1 MNSTDICNM
10 ALAYIGQG
18 RIASIEEESEEAIQC
33 GIFYDHLRRKLL
45 SEHRWGFAERYVKLA
60 LLNEKIPGWKYIYAY
75 PAKCL
80 VIRKIYE
87 KESAREIGKEDYFI
101 STVNDSTK
109 VICTDIKNAYASYT
123 ADVENGELFT
133 DYFIE
138 ALSHSLAANIAI
150 PLSGSPSAAT
160 LQYQLMQ
167 QALINAKQES
177 AVQNH
182 HETTYPRKYFNMRG

>member
-33 GIFYDHLRRKLL
+33 GIYDHLRRKLL

-60 LLNEKIPGWKYIYAY
+60 LLNKEIPGWKYIYAY

-109 VICTDIKNAYASYT
+109 VICTDIQNAYASYT

-133 DYFIE
+133 DT
-138 ALSHSLAANIAI
+138 SLKHC
-150 PLSGSPSAAT
+150 
-160 LQYQLMQ
+160 
-167 QALINAKQES
+167 LIL
-177 AVQNH
+177 
-182 HETTYPRKYFNMRG
+182 

>member
-45 SEHRWGFAERYVKLA
+45 
-60 LLNEKIPGWKYIYAY
+60 PGWKYIYAY

-109 VICTDIKNAYASYT
+109 VICTDIQNAYASYT

-138 ALSHSLAANIAI
+138 ALSHSLAANIAV
-150 PLSGSPSAAT
+150 PLSGSPSAAN
-160 LQYQLMQ
+160 LQYQLMH

>member
-1 MNSTDICNM
+1 M

-33 GIFYDHLRRKLL
+33 RIFYDHLRRKLL

-60 LLNEKIPGWKYIYAY
+60 LLNEEIPGWKYIYAY

-109 VICTDIKNAYASYT
+109 VICTDIQNAYASYT

-138 ALSHSLAANIAI
+138 ALSHSLAANIAV
-150 PLSGSPSAAT
+150 PLSGSPSAAN
-160 LQYQLMQ
+160 LQYQLMH

-182 HETTYPRKYFNMRG
+182 HETTYPHKYFNMRG

>member
-87 KESAREIGKEDYFI
+87 KESARENWKRRLLHFNGKRL
-101 STVNDSTK
+101 NK
-109 VICTDIKNAYASYT
+109 K
-123 ADVENGELFT
+123 
-133 DYFIE
+133 
-138 ALSHSLAANIAI
+138 
-150 PLSGSPSAAT
+150 
-160 LQYQLMQ
+160 
-167 QALINAKQES
+167 
-177 AVQNH
+177 
-182 HETTYPRKYFNMRG
+182 